1 MQPESSCKSHVSRA
15 VSHADANTIL
25 FADVSTAANIDKKH
39 VKVTALR
46 AGSVIV
52 DMLIAKEAGDPHKIV
67 QGLEEQLRWPD
78 SLLRMGKLTR
88 KTKGPGNRHDAEYC
102 LDDGLQDPLTPA
114 PRGVSQHNQLAAGVH
129 THCDSKREQERGG
142 EKERARERARDRASE
157 RERESERASET
168 QAQKH

>member
-1 MQPESSCKSHVSRA
+1 MQPESSCRSHVSRA
-15 VSHADANTIL
+15 VSHSDADILL

-52 DMLIAKEAGDPHKIV
+52 DMLLAKEAGDPHKIV
-67 QGLEEQLRWPD
+67 HGLEEQLRWPD

-88 KTKGPGNRHDAEYC
+88 KTKGLGNRDDAEYC

-114 PRGVSQHNQLAAGVH
+114 PRGVSQHNQHAAGVH
-129 THCDSKREQERGG
+129 TS
-142 EKERARERARDRASE
+142 
-157 RERESERASET
+157 
-168 QAQKH
+168 